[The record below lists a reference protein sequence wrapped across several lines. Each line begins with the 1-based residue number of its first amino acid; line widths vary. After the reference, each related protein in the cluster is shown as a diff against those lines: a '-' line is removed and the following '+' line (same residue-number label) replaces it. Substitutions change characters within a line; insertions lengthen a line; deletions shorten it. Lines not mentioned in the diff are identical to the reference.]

1 MDLMGRPGLQ
11 FTVTAMLSLVACIA
25 LNLWLFR
32 LGFLAGFVGLNLTK
46 HIAVAVLCQA
56 VGVNGEAA
64 RAPARSP
71 ISKPHALREVL

>member
-1 MDLMGRPGLQ
+1 MGRPGLQ

-64 RAPARSP
+64 RSIRSDP
-71 ISKPHALREVL
+71 RGRADQ